1 MDKQTRQMGRQMD
14 AYWELHQGCG
24 AGAGRVSTLGVPSPQ
39 GTVFTQWCPNP
50 LSCGHIPDGST
61 WH

>member
-24 AGAGRVSTLGVPSPQ
+24 AGAGGVSTLGVPSPQ

-50 LSCGHIPDGST
+50 LS
-61 WH
+61 